1 MPVLSVQLEAPVTF
15 LGMEITLTMIP
26 MGKWTLV
33 AQSDH
38 IFNIDKRLE
47 RGKISS
53 IANFLFFVT
62 GHLAACYTY

>member
-1 MPVLSVQLEAPVTF
+1 MPVLSDQLEASVTF

-26 MGKWTLV
+26 MGRWTLV
-33 AQSDH
+33 TQSDH
-38 IFNIDKRLE
+38 ILNIDKRLE

-62 GHLAACYTY
+62 GHLASCYTY

>member
-15 LGMEITLTMIP
+15 LGMEINLTMIP

-33 AQSDH
+33 TQSDH

-47 RGKISS
+47 RAKSAPLQIFS
-53 IANFLFFVT
+53 FL
-62 GHLAACYTY
+62 

>member
-1 MPVLSVQLEAPVTF
+1 MPVLSDQLEAPVTF

-47 RGKISS
+47 RAKLAPLQIFS
-53 IANFLFFVT
+53 FL
-62 GHLAACYTY
+62 